1 MGNSIGSGIEMGRPR
16 FREFGSPTRFTVESW
31 AGARPDLDASNYLFL
46 IHIARL
52 GRLIERL
59 HDRYCRAEF
68 GLSGADT
75 NILII
80 LRRTQ
85 TDHTPRPA
93 ELAESQMVTT
103 GAIAKQLDRLEAM
116 DYIERRPHQGKG
128 GGVAIFA
135 TNKGIA
141 LADRAMSAMVGE
153 SPLGAMGRYLA
164 ASERDTLA
172 NQCEKLL
179 LKFENA

>member
-1 MGNSIGSGIEMGRPR
+1 MYRVVKVGRPR
-16 FREFGSPTRFTVESW
+16 FREFGSPTHFTVESW
-31 AGARPDLDASNYLFL
+31 AGARPDLDPSAYLFL
-46 IHIARL
+46 IHVARL

-68 GLSGADT
+68 GLSGADV

-85 TDHTPRPA
+85 TDHAPRPA

-103 GAIAKQLDRLEAM
+103 GAVAKQLDRLEGLG
-116 DYIERRPHQGKG
+116 YVERKPYQGKG

-135 TNKGIA
+135 TNKGID
-141 LADRAMSAMVGE
+141 LAERAMSAMVGE
-153 SPLGAMGRYLA
+153 SPLGAMGRYLSA
-164 ASERDTLA
+164 KERETLVR
-172 NQCEKLL
+172 QCEKLL

>member
-1 MGNSIGSGIEMGRPR
+1 MGRPR
-16 FREFGSPTRFTVESW
+16 FREFGSPTQFIVESW
-31 AGARPDLDASNYLFL
+31 AGARPDLEPSSYLFL
-46 IHIARL
+46 VHVARL

-59 HDRYCRAEF
+59 HDRFCRAEF

-85 TDHTPRPA
+85 SDHTPRPA

-103 GAIAKQLDRLEAM
+103 GAIAKQLDRLEGLAF
-116 DYIERRPHQGKG
+116 IERRPHQGRG

-135 TNKGIA
+135 TDRGVE
-141 LADRAMSAMVGE
+141 LADRAMSAMVGD
-153 SPLGAMGRYLA
+153 SILGAMGRYLT
-164 ASERDTLA
+164 SKERDALA
-172 NQCEKLL
+172 RQCERLL